1 MDDNDRS
8 AIERSRTLVQTD
20 SNFSRRRRPGGSG
33 VISIRER
40 RAVTGE
46 LGGLSP
52 RPASVHARLSN
63 QEFASSDP
71 EEIGRAITSDFSGLK
86 RRSRSL
92 SAITGPGNLDG
103 RRSRSGE
110 IRYWRQSYDPGYK
123 SPVASSHHQPEIEDQ
138 ALETAEVPQVQDS
151 ELDPPSPLQ
160 PFSFGDM
167 ASMNQMAG
175 MKITQAA
182 TIESRLGRLEER
194 LDQLEKGSS
203 GRTSTYQPL
212 SNGVEPSACVSASS
226 MSYKLGLAS
235 ARSPANQ
242 GFDNTVRQPSPNF
255 TSSRLSGNNRQ
266 LEVQS
271 PALSNDRPVSTSTIR
286 AATSLPSLTQE
297 LARPLTGE
305 HYTTLMAL
313 LETERSARQAL
324 EAQVKT
330 LGHQISIL
338 TKATNS
344 LDKSRRFSRQKSA
357 FDYDYDDE
365 AEDEI
370 GTRYT
375 KNDEDR
381 YLVSQDSS
389 MNTHRPEDED
399 DSTSYATSADGDVYP
414 ESPSLAKTTRTLSLS
429 QLTYNRPAAKPSGEP
444 MPNVI

>member
-1 MDDNDRS
+1 M
-8 AIERSRTLVQTD
+8 L
-20 SNFSRRRRPGGSG
+20 
-33 VISIRER
+33 SIRER
-40 RAVTGE
+40 RAVAGE

-52 RPASVHARLSN
+52 RPASVHARLSS
-63 QEFASSDP
+63 QEFASSNP
-71 EEIGRAITSDFSGLK
+71 EEIGRAITSDYSGLK

-92 SAITGPGNLDG
+92 SAINGPGNLDG

-123 SPVASSHHQPEIEDQ
+123 SPVASSHHPEAEDRTYEN
-138 ALETAEVPQVQDS
+138 LEAPQLHDDEPVPA
-151 ELDPPSPLQ
+151 SPLQ

-194 LDQLEKGSS
+194 MGRLEKNFS
-203 GRTSTYQPL
+203 GASHMAPGYRPPSRGQ
-212 SNGVEPSACVSASS
+212 EPSMGLNAPPVSFKSGPSS
-226 MSYKLGLAS
+226 AKFPAYQTIDTTAHQQ
-235 ARSPANQ
+235 SPS
-242 GFDNTVRQPSPNF
+242 FV
-255 TSSRLSGNNRQ
+255 SSRLGGINRP
-266 LEVQS
+266 LETLS
-271 PALSNDRPVSTSTIR
+271 PASSNDRPLSTSTIR

-338 TKATNS
+338 SKTSNS

-357 FDYDYDDE
+357 FDYDYDDD
-365 AEDEI
+365 ADET
-370 GTRYT
+370 GTTHT
-375 KNDEDR
+375 KPSGDR

-389 MNTHRPEDED
+389 MNTHERRDED

-414 ESPSLAKTTRTLSLS
+414 ESPTYAKTARTLSLS
-429 QLTYNRPAAKPSGEP
+429 QLTYNRPVAKPSGEP

>member
-1 MDDNDRS
+1 MS
-8 AIERSRTLVQTD
+8 AIERSRTLAHTE
-20 SNFSRRRRPGGSG
+20 SNFSRRRPGGSG
-33 VISIRER
+33 VLSIRER
-40 RAVTGE
+40 RAVAGE

-52 RPASVHARLSN
+52 RPASVHARLSS

-71 EEIGRAITSDFSGLK
+71 EEIGRAITSDYSGLK

-92 SAITGPGNLDG
+92 SAINGPGNLDG

-123 SPVASSHHQPEIEDQ
+123 SPVASSHHPEAEDR
-138 ALETAEVPQVQDS
+138 AYENLEAPQLQEEEPVPA
-151 ELDPPSPLQ
+151 SPLQ
-160 PFSFGDM
+160 PFTFGDM
-167 ASMNQMAG
+167 ASMNEMAG

-194 LDQLEKGSS
+194 MDRLERNFS
-203 GRTSTYQPL
+203 GASHMGPGYRPPSRGQ
-212 SNGVEPSACVSASS
+212 EPSIGLSAPPVSFKSGLSS
-226 MSYKLGLAS
+226 AKFPAYQTIDTTSHQQ
-235 ARSPANQ
+235 SPS
-242 GFDNTVRQPSPNF
+242 FF
-255 TSSRLSGNNRQ
+255 SSRLSGLNRP
-266 LEVQS
+266 LETHS
-271 PALSNDRPVSTSTIR
+271 PVSSNDRPLSTSTIR
-286 AATSLPSLTQE
+286 AATSLPSLSQE
-297 LARPLTGE
+297 LSRPLTGE

-338 TKATNS
+338 SKASNS

-357 FDYDYDDE
+357 FDYDYDDD
-365 AEDEI
+365 AEDET
-370 GTRYT
+370 GTTHT
-375 KNDEDR
+375 KPTEDR

-389 MNTHRPEDED
+389 MNTHGRGED

-414 ESPSLAKTTRTLSLS
+414 ESPTYAKTARTLSLS